1 MNWTAWVVE
10 PFGYGFMVRAAVAT
24 VAVCVAAPLCG
35 IWALS
40 RRLVYLTDSMS
51 HGVLA
56 GVAGASIFGYII
68 TTTKVTDD
76 VAAMVRSPGHQEFIT
91 TGCTH
96 FLSPAVVT
104 IHGDDAVAVCE
115 STLLLRR
122 GATYEAI
129 RAGVSYFHLRRAA
142 ESPHG
147 WQIVKRVTRLLDGT
161 ELPRRLLADGIA
173 GRILR

>member
-1 MNWTAWVVE
+1 MTEQRLAELEARLQRIEDERAVE
-10 PFGYGFMVRAAVAT
+10 RMIASYG
-24 VAVCVAAPLCG
+24 PL
-35 IWALS
+35 
-40 RRLVYLTDSMS
+40 VD
-51 HGVLA
+51 A
-56 GVAGASIFGYII
+56 GEADAGAAMWAPDGVYDVENWLM
-68 TTTKVTDD
+68 TGPDD
-76 VAAMVRSPGHQEFIT
+76 VAAMVRSSGHQDFIT

-147 WQIVKRVTRLLDGT
+147 WQIVKRITRLLDGT

>member
-1 MNWTAWVVE
+1 MTEQRLAELEARLQRIEDERAVE
-10 PFGYGFMVRAAVAT
+10 RMIASYGPLVDAGEADAVA
-24 VAVCVAAPLCG
+24 AMWAPDG
-35 IWALS
+35 
-40 RRLVYLTDSMS
+40 VYDVENWLMT
-51 HGVLA
+51 GP
-56 GVAGASIFGYII
+56 
-68 TTTKVTDD
+68 DD
-76 VAAMVRSPGHQEFIT
+76 VAAMVRSPGHQDFIT

-122 GATYEAI
+122 GATYEPI
-129 RAGVSYFHLRRAA
+129 RAGVSYFHLKRAA

-147 WQIVKRVTRLLDGT
+147 WQIVKRITRLLDGT